1 MKLSSF
7 AALLLLLIPFAGCR
21 FGPFHVVK
29 GNGDVQKQERSVS
42 NFQSIEASGA
52 FNVYLTQG
60 SDFHCELEGE
70 SNLLPY
76 ITTRVEGG
84 KLYIKTEHAVDLNTN
99 EDLNIYVT
107 LPKTEKVTLN
117 GAGNIESKTQL
128 TSTDPMAFSLNGS
141 GNVKVD
147 VDAPSIDASIAG
159 AGAYYMTGQ
168 TRNIKVDIA
177 GSGDFHGD
185 SLKSEQGK
193 VSIMGSGNAYIFS
206 SVSLDVSIGGS
217 GDVYYYGDPA
227 VSSHVF
233 GSGTLHKK
241 G

>member
-1 MKLSSF
+1 MKPSF
-7 AALLLLLIPFAGCR
+7 ALLLLLIPFAGCR

-42 NFQSIEASGA
+42 NFQSVEANGS

-60 SDFHCELEGE
+60 SDYHLELEGE

-76 ITTRVEGG
+76 ITTRVEGS
-84 KLYIKTEHAVDLNTN
+84 KLYIRTEHAIDLTTN
-99 EDLNIYVT
+99 QDLNIYVT
-107 LPKTEKVTLN
+107 MPKVVSVTLN
-117 GAGNIESKTQL
+117 GAGNIESKTTL

-141 GNVKVD
+141 GNVKAA
-147 VDAPSIDASIAG
+147 VDAPSVEASIAG
-159 AGAYYMTGQ
+159 AGAYYMSGQ
-168 TRNIKVDIA
+168 TRSVKVDIA

-185 SLKSEQGK
+185 QLKSEQGK

-206 SVSLDVSIGGS
+206 SVSLDVTIGGS

-227 VSSHVF
+227 VSSHVY
-233 GSGTLHKK
+233 GSGSLHKK
-241 G
+241 S